1 MWSGFSATPIKEC
14 FAFCHRLVAGSYK
27 NRAIS
32 TTIIS
37 NNIIQ
42 TIIILILI
50 KMCFILCSCLALG
63 FSNCAG
69 NKG

>member
-1 MWSGFSATPIKEC
+1 M
-14 FAFCHRLVAGSYK
+14 V
-27 NRAIS
+27 IS

-42 TIIILILI
+42 AIIILILI
-50 KMCFILCSCLALG
+50 KMCFIFCSCLALG
-63 FSNCAG
+63 FSTCVG

>member
-1 MWSGFSATPIKEC
+1 MRSGFSATPIKEC
-14 FAFCHRLVAGSYK
+14 FAFCRRLVAASYE
-27 NRAIS
+27 NMVIS

-42 TIIILILI
+42 TIIIPI

-63 FSNCAG
+63 FSNFAG
-69 NKG
+69 YKG

>member
-1 MWSGFSATPIKEC
+1 MRSGFSATPIKEC
-14 FAFCHRLVAGSYK
+14 FAFCHRLVVASYE
-27 NRAIS
+27 NIS
-32 TTIIS
+32 ATIFS

-42 TIIILILI
+42 TIIILI

>member
-1 MWSGFSATPIKEC
+1 MRSGFSATPIKEC

-42 TIIILILI
+42 TIIILI
-50 KMCFILCSCLALG
+50 KMCFNLCSCLALG

>member
-1 MWSGFSATPIKEC
+1 MRSGFSATPIKEC
-14 FAFCHRLVAGSYK
+14 FAFCHYCLVAGSYE
-27 NRAIS
+27 NMVIS

-42 TIIILILI
+42 TIIIPI

-69 NKG
+69 HRG

>member
-1 MWSGFSATPIKEC
+1 MRSGFSATPIKEC

-27 NRAIS
+27 NRVIS
-32 TTIIS
+32 TTIMS

-42 TIIILILI
+42 AIIILILI

>member
-1 MWSGFSATPIKEC
+1 MVI
-14 FAFCHRLVAGSYK
+14 
-27 NRAIS
+27 II

-42 TIIILILI
+42 TIIILI

>member
-14 FAFCHRLVAGSYK
+14 FAFCHRLVAGSYE
-27 NRAIS
+27 NRVIS

-42 TIIILILI
+42 AIIILILI